1 VYFFSQ
7 KQNFIILRKIPFFVK
22 NHLLAPPRPTPK
34 KNLLTLVENRTS
46 IDLEAAQLNIFETY
60 LPASR
65 VSLKFSDFVVTSMLR
80 GKKVMHLPCN
90 QPFDYLPGET
100 VIVPGNEEMVIDFPE
115 ADEKKPTQ
123 CLALAIS
130 GERIRHLLDRLNHQ
144 FPKVATGEQWQ
155 VDPKYFHLENSQFLA
170 EALNQLVH
178 LSLNDSSAAKG
189 TIADLRVEEILIRL
203 MQTQARTYL
212 EWEHKRLTNHPLAA
226 VVQYIKN
233 HLDEN
238 LDAEILSKKAC
249 MSKASFYRK
258 FTQEMGLSPGA
269 YVQEQRI
276 QQAKN
281 LLVTT
286 SLSIAEVA
294 YAVGFK
300 NCAHFATFFKKK
312 VGKTPGHYLQMST
325 P

>member
-1 VYFFSQ
+1 
-7 KQNFIILRKIPFFVK
+7 VK
-22 NHLLAPPRPTPK
+22 NHLLTPLRPTPK
-34 KNLLTLVENRTS
+34 KNLLTLVENRTR
-46 IDLEAAQLNIFETY
+46 IDLDAAQLNIFETHM
-60 LPASR
+60 PASK
-65 VSLKFSDFVVTSMLR
+65 VSLKFSDFVITSMLR
-80 GKKVMHLPCN
+80 GKKVMHLTCN

-115 ADEKKPTQ
+115 AGEKQPTQ

-130 GERIRHLLDRLNHQ
+130 GERILHLVDRLNHQ
-144 FPKVATGEQWQ
+144 FPKVAKGEQWQ

-170 EALNQLVH
+170 EALNQLVY

-203 MQTQARTYL
+203 MQTQARSYL

-238 LDAEILSKKAC
+238 LDSEILSKKAC
-249 MSKASFYRK
+249 MSKASFYRQ
-258 FTQEMGLSPGA
+258 FTREMGMSPGA
-269 YVQEQRI
+269 YVQEQRL
-276 QQAKN
+276 QQAKS
-281 LLVTT
+281 LLEST
-286 SLSIAEVA
+286 SFSIAEIA

-300 NCAHFATFFKKK
+300 NVAHFVTFFRKK
-312 VGKTPGHYLQMST
+312 VGKTPGNYAELPAH
-325 P
+325 